1 MPSDNT
7 HCRTGLTLVETLV
20 SLAII
25 GILVAILIPAIQ
37 ATREAARKTQ
47 CQGNIRQTAIALHNF
62 HTAKDSLPS
71 QYNETSL
78 AYPLNEWDLFH
89 MHSWRA
95 VLLPYIEQSAL
106 HDSVDWKTLAT
117 DPENDSIATTVV
129 STFVCPSGPSASSNT
144 GSSARHDRSKA
155 SVAFYWQRLSSGHSR
170 RLAQEA
176 GGFEC
181 AGLLRFSF
189 CYDFSWPSTGY
200 RP

>member
-47 CQGNIRQTAIALHNF
+47 CQGNIRQTALALHSF

-71 QYNETSL
+71 PYNETSL
-78 AYPLNEWDLFH
+78 ASLLNEWDLFH

-95 VLLPYIEQSAL
+95 VLLPYLEQSAL
-106 HDSVDWKTLAT
+106 HDSIDWKTLAT

-144 GSSARHDRSKA
+144 G
-155 SVAFYWQRLSSGHSR
+155 LSLIHI
-170 RLAQEA
+170 
-176 GGFEC
+176 
-181 AGLLRFSF
+181 
-189 CYDFSWPSTGY
+189 
-200 RP
+200 